1 MEKLLKS
8 EGVTQDSMQGKI
20 KKMRDKIMQKRDV
33 VPEEEKKDP
42 SMDTVNIIIS
52 KVIITSIKSSIWKI
66 YRKSN
71 KMNKD
76 RTENEK

>member
-1 MEKLLKS
+1 MKYLGILNPEMENLLKS
-8 EGVTQDSMQGKI
+8 KGVTQDSMQGKI

-52 KVIITSIKSSIWKI
+52 KVIITSIKSSI
-66 YRKSN
+66 
-71 KMNKD
+71 
-76 RTENEK
+76 

>member
-1 MEKLLKS
+1 
-8 EGVTQDSMQGKI
+8 MQGKI

-52 KVIITSIKSSIWKI
+52 NLDNYQYKVEYLKDLQKKTHSLVL
-66 YRKSN
+66 
-71 KMNKD
+71 KMQK
-76 RTENEK
+76 

>member
-1 MEKLLKS
+1 
-8 EGVTQDSMQGKI
+8 MQGKI

-52 KVIITSIKSSIWKI
+52 NLDN
-66 YRKSN
+66 Y
-71 KMNKD
+71 
-76 RTENEK
+76 